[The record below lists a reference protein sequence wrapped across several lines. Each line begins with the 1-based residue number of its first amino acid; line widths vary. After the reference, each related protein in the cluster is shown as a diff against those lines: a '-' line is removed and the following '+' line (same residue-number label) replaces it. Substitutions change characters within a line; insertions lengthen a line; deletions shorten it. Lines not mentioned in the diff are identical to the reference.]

1 MKQGWTPLPVKHPAK
16 NGQNRGAVAGQNQGD
31 ILESYQFMIQE
42 SHKKNKLLPVK
53 VQVNTD
59 FWSWNKKI
67 TENDEIGRE

>member
-1 MKQGWTPLPVKHPAK
+1 MI
-16 NGQNRGAVAGQNQGD
+16 RGSNNALLQCQLNVNKGD